1 MFDNFGKPIQ
11 VIARPSEAR
20 PWQSQGCE
28 ICISKTEVIS
38 KSLELNEIT
47 TSCALHTPRNDR
59 ELLCHP
65 ENVIIAGSRIK
76 KCPLILSTLNANL
89 KIA

>member
-1 MFDNFGKPIQ
+1 MH

-20 PWQSQGCE
+20 SWQSQSRE
-28 ICISKTEVIS
+28 IETCKSKTEVIS
-38 KSLELNEIT
+38 KLLEFNEIT
-47 TSCALHTPRNDR
+47 TSNASHSPRNDR